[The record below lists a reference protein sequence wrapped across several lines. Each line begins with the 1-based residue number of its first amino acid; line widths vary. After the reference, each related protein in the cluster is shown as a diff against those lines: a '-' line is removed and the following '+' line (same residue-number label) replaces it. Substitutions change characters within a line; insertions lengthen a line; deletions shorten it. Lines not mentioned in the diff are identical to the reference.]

1 MFWYRFLDLFFIV
14 FHPILIVFNL
24 FGWLWKP
31 VRKIN
36 LITLLLTGSSW
47 FILGIFYGIGYCPL
61 TDWHWKV
68 LHRLGKTDLPDSY
81 VSYLLKRITGLGFN
95 NGLIETLTVVLFFI
109 ALAAS
114 GYINLKRRDKANNQN

>member
-1 MFWYRFLDLFFIV
+1 MFWFRILDIFFV
-14 FHPILIVFNL
+14 CFHSILIVFNL
-24 FGWLWKP
+24 FGWLWKS
-31 VRKIN
+31 VRKLN
-36 LITLLLTGSSW
+36 LITLLLTGGSW

-68 LHRLGKTDLPDSY
+68 LHHLGKANLPDSY
-81 VSYLLKRITGLGFN
+81 VSYLLKRITGLDFS
-95 NGLIETLTVVLFFI
+95 NGLIETLTIILFFM